1 MAVRL
6 SKIALVGAMGLLLLL
21 IALNNITDYQGNF
34 RYVSHVLA
42 MDTVFADSQLTWRA
56 LRSPFWHRWV
66 YATMIGTELLT
77 ALLCL
82 VGAGR
87 LAAAIAQ
94 TGPIF
99 NQRKTIAIY
108 GLTLSCLFWLVG
120 FMVIGGEW
128 FTMWQSPDWNGQP
141 SAFRFFTCGGLA
153 LIYLTSKDDP
163 DPG

>member
-21 IALNNITDYQGNF
+21 MALNNLTDYQGNF

-56 LRSPFWHRWV
+56 IPSPFWQRVV
-66 YATMIGTELLT
+66 YGSMIGIELLT

-87 LAAAIAQ
+87 LAAEIAQ

-99 NQRKTIAIY
+99 NQGKAIAIA

-120 FMVIGGEW
+120 FMVVGGEW

-141 SAFRFFTCGGLA
+141 AAFRFFCCGGLV
-153 LIYLTSKDDP
+153 LIYLSISDDHVLK
-163 DPG
+163 